1 MKEQKT
7 ISVLF
12 SGPLPPPLGGMTTY
26 CQDYLR
32 SNLSSEFN
40 IIFCRSNLIKGTY
53 EVKGLCSFVLRCL
66 NSVVMMIVWVW
77 RLICKHPDIAH
88 VHTNSYVGFYKRG
101 ILTIL
106 ARMFGTRTILHV
118 HGAWFDKF
126 YDKSS
131 WFMQR
136 LIRYLLNANSV
147 VVVLSEEWE
156 DFFMDTI
163 GVQSDRLVVIH
174 NSVFL
179 PNVNVTG
186 PIEDS
191 DRLTILFLSLFE
203 KRKGIYELVDVIANR
218 RQLLKKYRF
227 VLAGPKNTEWD
238 IVAKRI
244 NQLNLSDSVEMPGP
258 LVEDAKDRAYRESD
272 IYVLQSYAEGMPLGL
287 LEAMSYGLVCITT
300 PVGGIPQV
308 VQDMHNGILIEPGNV
323 DALEN
328 TLERLAADPALRDE
342 LGKRALETVKMDYN
356 WEKRAEDIKKL
367 YLDIVGASS

>member
-1 MKEQKT
+1 
-7 ISVLF
+7 
-12 SGPLPPPLGGMTTY
+12 
-26 CQDYLR
+26 
-32 SNLSSEFN
+32 
-40 IIFCRSNLIKGTY
+40 
-53 EVKGLCSFVLRCL
+53 
-66 NSVVMMIVWVW
+66 
-77 RLICKHPDIAH
+77 
-88 VHTNSYVGFYKRG
+88 
-101 ILTIL
+101 
-106 ARMFGTRTILHV
+106 MFGTRTILHV

-126 YDKSS
+126 YGKSN